1 MYLLQKVLLV
11 VLMDQIKGELFVLRK
26 SKVRV
31 SEGFGVDF
39 FFFRSQLGM
48 NRIKELINQQIQQ
61 ILSLVEHVPSKL
73 ATEKKVPLFEL
84 IKECATAF
92 LGLQCERKRN
102 S

>member
-11 VLMDQIKGELFVLRK
+11 VLMDQTKGELFVLRK

-31 SEGFGVDF
+31 SEGFGVDFF

-73 ATEKKVPLFEL
+73 AT
-84 IKECATAF
+84 
-92 LGLQCERKRN
+92 
-102 S
+102 